1 MYKISIAAAALLFGA
16 EALKTDRKFQKLVQ
30 VRARIQARQEQGEDV
45 PEACQ
50 PETFQ
55 ICDCL
60 SNFVEEGD
68 D

>member
-30 VRARIQARQEQGEDV
+30 VRARIQAKARQGEDV

-50 PETFQ
+50 PETF
-55 ICDCL
+55 
-60 SNFVEEGD
+60 
-68 D
+68 